1 MTMDK
6 IAYNGEPSIRELLA
20 DPVVQAMMTRDGVTS
35 EAMKALIARAQSSL
49 DVGAS
54 SSHSQT

>member
-20 DPVVQAMMTRDGVTS
+20 DPVVQAMMTSDGITG
-35 EAMKALIARAQSSL
+35 EGMKALIAKAQSFL
-49 DVGAS
+49 EVGAY
-54 SSHSQT
+54 SHRPQS